1 MTIKLR
7 LIINII
13 VVFVGMVIIV
23 FSAIFGIQSIKKNIN
38 ELTQRTTPYQLK
50 AVNQQRALQ
59 AHAANLITTSSSTSL
74 DEYKRS
80 KEAVSA
86 SLEQSKKASD
96 ELALLKGE
104 KLSEDREIADIT
116 RLVLENVERKLSAEE
131 ATASAVKSIKGRLAE
146 ASKKMKDLDISMRKL
161 QQNTSTAMISGVD
174 NVMATNQQVNNLIT
188 VRDGLKD
195 LNLFISKIPVT
206 NDKRPV
212 AVLKDNVIATVK
224 TILTALKNIKGIEK
238 TVQEFTQKI
247 NSINEN
253 AAGPKGLASSQLKY
267 LSEEDESL
275 KEPIESLAK
284 QIGYEIAYMMPLI
297 ERDINNANT
306 ILKTNTGAMTKNINS
321 FTDTNTIIASA
332 SSLSLTNASI
342 ESNINHSISLKRTDE
357 FNSAAS
363 TVNSLFSQA
372 NDIGKKL
379 KELLTKGGYTD
390 DQKILLST
398 MGALSSVQ
406 QEYSAAADKI
416 RTALKSNDELE
427 TLNAKMKEIVAKQLE
442 QSNKIV
448 SDAGVNQEAAI
459 LSVNNVANSTV
470 YMVGIIG
477 ILSVVIALT
486 LGGWIGRSIAKPL
499 KITSDLIT
507 DISKGD
513 LTKRM
518 EMKSDDE
525 IGKLCRGFDELV
537 VKLHKSISQ
546 VAQKVEVVVTSST
559 ELAATAEELSSR
571 AQTQSDQSGALSSEA
586 EKMSATALG
595 VTKDAQAS
603 AKYAEETKKEAI
615 NGEKVVKEAIGGIKV
630 VKNSIVDMSSSI
642 TGLLKSS
649 QKIGEVTAVIKDIAD
664 QTNLLALNAAI
675 EAAQAGDK
683 GRGFAVVADSVR
695 QLAEKTASATS
706 EIAGIIKSIQDGV
719 AKSHHSM
726 NQSIEHVSRVVE
738 MANKAEESLKV
749 IVARVEK
756 KTELIQQMATASNE
770 QSTTVDSMVS
780 NISSV
785 AEVAK
790 EFSSSTAQIAR
801 TAEELD
807 RVALELQSVVKQFKL

>member
-1 MTIKLR
+1 MTIKFR

-13 VVFVGMVIIV
+13 AVFVGMVIIV
-23 FSAIFGIQSIKKNIN
+23 FSAFYGIQSIKKNIA

-59 AHAANLITTSSSTSL
+59 AHAANLISTSSSTTI
-74 DEYKRS
+74 DEYKRL
-80 KEAVSA
+80 KDAVLA
-86 SLEQSKKASD
+86 SLEQTRKASD
-96 ELALLKGE
+96 DLALLKGE
-104 KLSEDREIADIT
+104 KTSELREIADIT
-116 RLVLENVERKLSAEE
+116 KLVLENVERRLEAEE
-131 ATASAVKSIKGRLAE
+131 ATASAVKSIKDRLTE
-146 ASKKMKDLDISMRKL
+146 ASKKMKDLDMSMRKL
-161 QQNTSTAMISGVD
+161 QQNTSKAMISGID
-174 NVMATNQQVNNLIT
+174 NVMGANQQVTNLIT

-195 LNLFISKIPVT
+195 LNLYIAKIPVS

-212 AVLKDNVIATVK
+212 AVLKDNIITTVK
-224 TILTALKNIKGIEK
+224 TTLTALKNIKGLDK
-238 TVQEFTQKI
+238 TEQEFTQKI

-253 AAGPKGLASSQLKY
+253 AAGPKGLASLQLRY
-267 LSEEDESL
+267 LNEEDDSL
-275 KEPIESLAK
+275 KEPIEALAK
-284 QIGYEIAYMMPLI
+284 QAGYDIAYMMPLI
-297 ERDINNANT
+297 EREINNANT

-321 FTDTNTIIASA
+321 FADMNTIIALA

-357 FNSAAS
+357 FNSASS
-363 TVNSLFSQA
+363 TVTSLFSQT

-379 KELLTKGGYTD
+379 KDLLTKGGYAD
-390 DQKILLST
+390 EQKILTST

-416 RTALKSNDELE
+416 RTTLKSKEELE
-427 TLNAKMKEIVAKQLE
+427 ALNAKMKEIVAKQLE
-442 QSNKIV
+442 QSNKV
-448 SDAGVNQEAAI
+448 VADAGVNQEAAI
-459 LSVNNVANSTV
+459 ISVNNAANSTV
-470 YMVGIIG
+470 YMIGIIG
-477 ILSVVIALT
+477 ILSVVITLS
-486 LGGWIGRSIAKPL
+486 LGGWISRSITKPL
-499 KITSDLIT
+499 KATSYLIT

-518 EMKSDDE
+518 EMKSNDE

-537 VKLHKSISQ
+537 AKLHKSISQ
-546 VAQKVEVVVTSST
+546 VAEKVEVVVTSST

-571 AQTQSDQSGALSSEA
+571 AESQSEQAEALSTAA
-586 EKMSATALG
+586 EEMSATVLN
-595 VTKDAQAS
+595 VTKNAQATS
-603 AKYAEETKKEAI
+603 NYAEETKKEAAK
-615 NGEKVVKEAIGGIKV
+615 GEKVIKEAIDGIKI
-630 VKNSIVDMSSSI
+630 VKKSIVDMSSSVD
-642 TGLLKSS
+642 GLLKSS

-675 EAAQAGDK
+675 EAAQAGEK

-719 AKSHHSM
+719 SKSSQGM
-726 NQSIEHVSRVVE
+726 SQSIQEVSKVVE
-738 MANKAEESLKV
+738 MANKAEESLKG

-756 KTELIQQMATASNE
+756 KAELIQQMAAASNQ

-780 NISSV
+780 NISNV

-790 EFSSSTAQIAR
+790 DFSSSTTQIAK

-807 RVALELQSVVKQFKL
+807 KVAIELQSVVKQFKL